1 MRTVAAVIGGV
12 IAWIVVATIGNFAL
26 RALLPGYAGVE
37 EAMTFTA
44 GMQAAR
50 LLVGAIAS
58 FGAGWAAARIAG
70 MFGRAAWALTI
81 VLVVLF
87 VPVHY
92 GLWDRFPLWYHLA
105 FFASLVVATPA
116 GAALVPAGRA

>member
-1 MRTVAAVIGGV
+1 MRSVAAVIGGLV
-12 IAWIVVATIGNFAL
+12 AWIVLATIGNFVL
-26 RALLPGYAGVE
+26 RALLPGYADVE
-37 EAMTFTA
+37 QAMTFTA
-44 GMQAAR
+44 GMQAGR
-50 LLVGAIAS
+50 LLVGAAAS
-58 FGAGWAAARIAG
+58 FGAGWAAARIARG
-70 MFGRAAWALTI
+70 AGRVAWALTI

-116 GAALVPAGRA
+116 GAAVVPSRA